1 MHISEVSFGVS
12 KKRGS
17 ERNDV
22 VRQLYQ
28 LYDSSKEDTLR
39 KKDNWKR
46 YVVWLKE
53 NRFRDSKETQD
64 RFKKNKKFLKKVS
77 ESNFAFFLS
86 HIPTK
91 DLYYVLSVCKDLS
104 QRGKS
109 IGKYIIGLSIPK
121 KY

>member
-28 LYDSSKEDTLR
+28 LYDSGQEDTLR

-46 YVVWLKE
+46 YVAWLKE
-53 NRFRDSKETQD
+53 NKIRDSKELQEK
-64 RFKKNKKFLKKVS
+64 FKRNKKFLKKIS
-77 ESNFAFFLS
+77 EKNFAFFLS

-91 DLYYVLSVCKDLS
+91 DLYYVLSICKDLAI
-104 QRGKS
+104 RNKS
-109 IGKYIIGLSIPK
+109 IGKYIIGLSIPQ